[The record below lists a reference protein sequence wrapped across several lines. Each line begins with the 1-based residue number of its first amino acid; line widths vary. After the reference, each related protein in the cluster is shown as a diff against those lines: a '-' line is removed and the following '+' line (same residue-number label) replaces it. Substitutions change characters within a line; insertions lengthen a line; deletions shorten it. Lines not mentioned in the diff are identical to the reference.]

1 MNFNEIFEKL
11 TDEEKIALVSGKD
24 FMYTNGIPRLS
35 VKSVSLSDGPHG
47 LRKQMDEYDNGI
59 TLSEPSTAFP
69 TASLSACSFNPEI
82 LRRMG
87 EAIAEE
93 CKNYEVDLLL
103 GPGTNIKRN
112 PLCGRNFEYFSEDP
126 YLAGKMSAAHINGV
140 KSLGVGVSLK
150 HFALNNSENYR
161 FLGDSIAD
169 MRAMRE
175 VYLKPFEIAVKESAP
190 DTLMCAYNK
199 INGTFCSENKWLLT
213 DVLRDEWG
221 FEGAVMTDWGAM
233 HNRAKA
239 LVAGLDLEMP
249 GDTTVCRADIYK
261 GLSNDSISSA
271 LDASAKRILTLAERF
286 ENNEKTDADFDAHH
300 ELAARIAEDSAV
312 LLKNDGILPLNSA
325 DSFAVIGELFDKM
338 RYQGAGSSMI
348 NATKVT
354 SPKLAFDERGIK
366 YTYAQGYRENTT
378 EVDEAL
384 ISQALKTASEFD
396 KVLLFIGLTD
406 NTETEGCD
414 RESMKL
420 PENQV
425 KLVEKI
431 LELHKKVIIVLFGGS
446 PVELPFADKA
456 SAILNMYLPGQNG
469 GTATANILFGNV
481 NPSGRL
487 AETWVKRY
495 PDIPNGDT
503 YSKEERE
510 IYKEGIYVGYRYQI
524 SHRDNIRYP
533 FGYGLSYTGFEY
545 SDLRISSAGGEIS
558 ITVTVTNTGDVF
570 GGEVIQLYSSKPD
583 GAVARPVR
591 ELRAFDK
598 VYLAPGEKRE
608 VTLNVP
614 VSDLAVYSIIKS
626 RYIVEN
632 GEYVFEIAK
641 DSVTPVLSGVVNV
654 SGEVLECESYPAPE
668 AIVGMTD
675 AQFEEFS
682 GVKIPEQKPKLPLT
696 MESRFTDF
704 KLTFFG
710 RLIYNAV
717 LSMPKSQLKA
727 AKKLPEGIEREN
739 RIKGAIFLKH
749 MLDSNTPNSMA
760 MSAGKTVSYNLAEAL
775 VHLGNGKIFKAL
787 GAIFRRI
794 KAPKLPKQ

>member
-1 MNFNEIFEKL
+1 MNYREIFEKL

-24 FMYTNGIPRLS
+24 FMYTNGIPRLR
-35 VKSVSLSDGPHG
+35 VKSVSFSDGPHG

-59 TLSEPSTAFP
+59 ALSEPSTAFP
-69 TASLSACSFNPEI
+69 TASLSACSFNPEM
-82 LRRMG
+82 LKEMG

-126 YLAGKMSAAHINGV
+126 YLAGKMSAAHISGV
-140 KSLGVGVSLK
+140 KSRGIGVSLK
-150 HFALNNSENYR
+150 HFALNNSENFR

-175 VYLKPFEIAVKESAP
+175 VYLKPFEIAVKEAAP

-199 INGTFCSENKWLLT
+199 INGTFCSENKWLLN
-213 DVLRDEWG
+213 DILRDEWG

-239 LVAGLDLEMP
+239 LDAGLDLEMP
-249 GDTTVCRADIYK
+249 GDTTVCRAEIYNE
-261 GLSNDSISSA
+261 LSRDGIASS
-271 LDASAKRILTLAERF
+271 LDKSAKRILTLAERF
-286 ENNEKTDADFDAHH
+286 ADNKKTDADFDAHH

-312 LLKNDGILPLNSA
+312 LLKNDGALPLNS
-325 DSFAVIGELFDKM
+325 SERFAVVGELFDKM

-366 YTYAQGYRENTT
+366 YAYAQGYRENKAA
-378 EVDEAL
+378 VDEEL
-384 ISQALKTASEFD
+384 ISEALKTVSEYD

-425 KLVEKI
+425 KLAEKM
-431 LELHKKVIIVLFGGS
+431 LELNKKIIIVLFGGS

-456 SAILNMYLPGQNG
+456 SSILNMYLPGQNG
-469 GTATANILFGNV
+469 GTAVANILFGDV

-487 AETWVKRY
+487 AETWVKSY
-495 PDIPNGDT
+495 LAIPNGDT

-510 IYKEGIYVGYRYQI
+510 VYKEGIYVGYRYQL
-524 SHRDNIRYP
+524 SYPENIRYP
-533 FGYGLSYTGFEY
+533 IGYGLSYTTFEY
-545 SDLRISSAGGEIS
+545 SDLKISSDGGVIS
-558 ITVTVTNTGDVF
+558 AIVTVTNTGGAF
-570 GGEVIQLYSSKPD
+570 GGEVIQLYSSKKD

-598 VYLAPGEKRE
+598 IYLAPGEQRE
-608 VTLNVP
+608 VTLFVP
-614 VSDLAVYSIIKS
+614 ESALAVYSIAKS
-626 RYIVEN
+626 RYVVED

-641 DSVTPVLSGVVNV
+641 DSMTPMLSAVVTV
-654 SGEVLECESYPAPE
+654 SGEKLESESYPTPE
-668 AIVGMTD
+668 EVVGMTD
-675 AQFEEFS
+675 AQFESFS
-682 GVKIPEQKPKLPLT
+682 GVKIPEEKPKLPLT

-710 RLIYNAV
+710 RIIYNAV
-717 LSMPKSQLKA
+717 LSMPKSQIKA
-727 AKKLPEGIEREN
+727 AKKLPEGNEREN
-739 RIKGAIFLKH
+739 RIKGALFLKH

-760 MSAGKTVSYNLAEAL
+760 MSAGKTLSYNLAEAL
-775 VHLGNGKIFKAL
+775 VHLGNGKILKAI